1 MVLYMVVINW
11 VRFVGSEL
19 LVVIVIGVVV
29 VCKMGLFMMWMGMIV
44 MVGQFKCVDDMCCEV
59 VG

>member
-44 MVGQFKCVDDMCCEV
+44 MVG
-59 VG
+59 